1 MGITMAMPNRESFD
15 EEAPVIEAIRSGDRF
30 AFAELLKRHDGW
42 VRGVIYGVLGDR
54 DCLDDVAQQ
63 AWTAF
68 WLRITEL
75 RDARKWRP
83 WLYRLTRNAAIDAGR
98 DVTRRRGRSGSLPQ
112 DAAATDPAAAPEK
125 SMVRDERQRDV
136 LAAVQA
142 LPALYREPFVLR
154 HLNGWSYRDISEA
167 MGMPVDTVE
176 TRLVRAR
183 RFLRESLKDKVL

>member
-1 MGITMAMPNRESFD
+1 MAMPNRESFD
-15 EEAPVIEAIRSGDRF
+15 EEVPVIEAIRSGDRF

-63 AWTAF
+63 TWTAF

-75 RDARKWRP
+75 RDVRKWRP
-83 WLYRLTRNAAIDAGR
+83 WLYRLARNAAIDAGR
-98 DVTRRRGRSGSLPQ
+98 DVTRRRGRSGSVSD
-112 DAAATDPAAAPEK
+112 DAPAADPAATPER
-125 SMVRDERQRDV
+125 SVVRDERHRDV